1 LGSLMGLGIERDVIG
16 DILAEGGQ
24 AVMVVKASIAPFLQE
39 NLTKIGRYRV
49 DVTLHDTYGMKP
61 KSDFIEDYDT
71 VASMRLDAVAATIF
85 KLSRGSAT
93 DAIGGG
99 LVAVNGV
106 AVTKPDLCVKA
117 GDKISL
123 RGKGKAVVDAVEGL
137 SKKGRIRFRF
147 RKYQ

>member
-1 LGSLMGLGIERDVIG
+1 V
-16 DILAEGGQ
+16 Q
-24 AVMVVKASIAPFLQE
+24 
-39 NLTKIGRYRV
+39 
-49 DVTLHDTYGMKP
+49 P
-61 KSDFIEDYDT
+61 KRDFIEGYDT
-71 VASMRLDAVAATIF
+71 VASMRLDAVTASIF
-85 KLSRGSAT
+85 KLSRGSAA

-99 LVAVNGV
+99 LAAVNGV
-106 AVTKPDLCVKA
+106 AVTKPDLAVKA